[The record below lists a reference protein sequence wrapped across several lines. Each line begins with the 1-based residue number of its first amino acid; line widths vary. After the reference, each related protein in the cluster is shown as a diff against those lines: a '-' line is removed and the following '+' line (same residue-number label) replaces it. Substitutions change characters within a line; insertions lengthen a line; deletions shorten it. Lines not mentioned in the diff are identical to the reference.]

1 MTLLGK
7 INAML
12 TPLVAMEL
20 KALLAN
26 AIQIV
31 RVSSSIRTEFV
42 QRMMKTGGVWH
53 ERREE

>member
-12 TPLVAMEL
+12 TPLVAEL